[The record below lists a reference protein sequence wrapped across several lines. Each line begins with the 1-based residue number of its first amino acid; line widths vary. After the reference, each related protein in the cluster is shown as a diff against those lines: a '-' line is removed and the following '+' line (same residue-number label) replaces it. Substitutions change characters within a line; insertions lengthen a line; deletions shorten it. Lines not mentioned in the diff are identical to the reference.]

1 MSHFEPFPNQNQV
14 ICSDEQFLMS
24 RGLPVRKWPSDL
36 FKCNAAHAEIMI
48 EDDPVWAPPPSISMH
63 DHRSQAAYAQ
73 IASRASLRRHGFVDA
88 TMRNQSSFCSFW
100 PGMARH
106 DAWQVHTVARVPA

>member
-36 FKCNAAHAEIMI
+36 FKCNAAHAEIMT
-48 EDDPVWAPPPSISMH
+48 EDDPVWAPPFNF
-63 DHRSQAAYAQ
+63 DARS
-73 IASRASLRRHGFVDA
+73 SVSGSLRP
-88 TMRNQSSFCSFW
+88 N
-100 PGMARH
+100 
-106 DAWQVHTVARVPA
+106 RVPSELASAWVRGCHHAESIQFLLVLAGDGTA